1 MFDTHNIFTAI
12 FVIPILNVLVGV
24 YKFLTILG
32 IPGAFGFSLIVM
44 TVIIRVI
51 LHPLMKTQLKSAHKM
66 NKLKPQIDKLNQIY
80 KNDKQRLHQEQLKLY
95 QEAGVNPAAGC
106 LPLLLQMPILIAL
119 YNLFFQLLS
128 NGNMGKV
135 VEEINK
141 VVYFTFLKINS
152 LDLSFLG
159 TNLAHKPSE
168 WQKYGF
174 LLLAIPIITALLQ
187 YWQTKIMMPQVGS
200 QKSEV
205 PSTSLRISKDQ
216 KNEKGEKKD
225 DDMSSA
231 MQKQMAFMM
240 PAMIGFFAYSFP
252 LGLSLYWN
260 TFTIF
265 GIIQQY
271 QVNKQMEKETSQK

>member
-66 NKLKPQIDKLNQIY
+66 NKLKPQLDKLNQIY

-95 QEAGVNPAAGC
+95 QEAGINPAAGC

-128 NGNMGKV
+128 NSNMGKV

-159 TNLAHKPSE
+159 TNLAYKPSE

-187 YWQTKIMMPQVGS
+187 YWQTKLMVP
-200 QKSEV
+200 
-205 PSTSLRISKDQ
+205 PSTT
-216 KNEKGEKKD
+216 KNLELTKNQQGEKKD
-225 DDMSSA
+225 EDMSTT
-231 MQKQMAFMM
+231 MQKQMSFMM
-240 PAMIGFFAYSFP
+240 PLMIGFFAYSFP

>member
-24 YKFLTILG
+24 YKALTILG

-51 LHPLMKTQLKSAHKM
+51 LHPLMRTQLKSAHKM
-66 NKLKPQIDKLNQIY
+66 NKLKPQLDKLNQLY

-95 QEAGVNPAAGC
+95 QEAGINPAAGC

-141 VVYFTFLKINS
+141 VVYFAFLKINS
-152 LDLSFLG
+152 LDLYFLG
-159 TNLAHKPSE
+159 TNLAHRPSE

-174 LLLAIPIITALLQ
+174 LLLTVPILTALLQ
-187 YWQTKIMMPQVGS
+187 YWQTKIMMPQVGN
-200 QKSEV
+200 QKSEI
-205 PSTSLRISKDQ
+205 PSTSLKINRDQ
-216 KNEKGEKKD
+216 KNEKTEKKD
-225 DDMSSA
+225 DDMGAA
-231 MQKQMAFMM
+231 MQKQMSFMM
-240 PAMIGFFAYSFP
+240 PLMIGFFAYSFP